1 MKRLILGVLFLAVV
15 VGVGLVVVGRTEPD
29 AYLRLRY
36 PLGYESL
43 VRSTATTYDLD
54 PALLAALI
62 ASESGFDAEAVSPA
76 GAIGLMQILPSTGT
90 SIAQRRGLDGF
101 DTATLA
107 EPATN
112 LDMGTWYLRDLI
124 DKYADHPQ
132 SRDLALAA
140 YNAGQGNVDAWV
152 DATPMGEAVSI
163 PYPETRA
170 YIAKVARLE
179 DIYRRAWGLERTS

>member
-1 MKRLILGVLFLAVV
+1 MKRLVLGILFLAVV
-15 VGVGLVVVGRTEPD
+15 AGVGLVLVERTEPD
-29 AYLRLRY
+29 AYLRLRH

-43 VRSTATTYDLD
+43 VRSTAATYDLD

-101 DTATLA
+101 DIATLA

-112 LDMGTWYLRDLI
+112 LDMGAWYLRDLI

-132 SRDLALAA
+132 SLDLALAA
-140 YNAGQGNVDAWV
+140 YNAGQGNVDGWV
-152 DATPMGEAVSI
+152 DATPVGEAVVI

-170 YIAKVARLE
+170 YVKKIARLE